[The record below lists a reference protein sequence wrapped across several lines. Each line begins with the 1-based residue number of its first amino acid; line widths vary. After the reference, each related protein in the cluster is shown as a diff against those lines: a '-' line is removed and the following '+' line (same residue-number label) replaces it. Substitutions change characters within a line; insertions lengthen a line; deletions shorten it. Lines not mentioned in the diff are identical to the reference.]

1 MPSAGSPALR
11 RRTRLAVEELEPRRP
26 PAGVEP
32 TPVEQEYLE
41 RLNDARANP
50 AAYGAA
56 IGLDLSG
63 VAPAPPLAF
72 NTALVAVARAHA
84 QDMATRG
91 YFAHDTPEGVTPDQ
105 RIRSTGLKVQAT
117 AESISAGGGT
127 SFETIFGPSGP
138 VQQIPISFPYSPE
151 DSLRDLIID
160 QGVPDLG
167 HRRHLLAIDPSLK
180 TQRLVGIGF
189 AQGGGQPGNFYTI
202 DTAAVKDKTSFATG
216 VAFRDAN
223 GNGVYDAGEG
233 LGGVRV
239 QFKGK
244 GSNRTVRTWGSGGY
258 TVALKKGTYKVTASG
273 GGLAVPLTHTVRV
286 GSANVR
292 VNFVTA

>member
-1 MPSAGSPALR
+1 MSSAGPRAPR
-11 RRTRLAVEELEPRRP
+11 PRTRLAVEELEPREP
-26 PAGVEP
+26 PAGMEP
-32 TPVEQEYLE
+32 TAVEQEYLE

-56 IGLDLSG
+56 VGLDLSG
-63 VAPAPPLAF
+63 VTASPPLAF
-72 NTALVAVARAHA
+72 DTGLIEVARAHS
-84 QDMATRG
+84 QDMATRN
-91 YFAHDTPEGVTPDQ
+91 YFAHETPEGVTPDQ
-105 RIRSTGLKVQAT
+105 RIRSTGLKALAT

-127 SFETIFGPSGP
+127 TFGMMFGPSGLA
-138 VQQIPISFPYSPE
+138 QQIPITFPYAAE

-167 HRRHLLAIDPSLK
+167 HRRHLLAIDSSLK

-189 AQGGGQPGNFYTI
+189 AQGGRQPGNFYSL
-202 DTAAVKDKTSFATG
+202 DTAAVKGKTSFATG

-239 QFKGK
+239 QFKAK
-244 GSNRTVRTWGSGGY
+244 GSKRAVTTWGSGGY
-258 TVALKKGTYKVTASG
+258 TIALKKGTYKVTASG
-273 GGLAVPLTHTVRV
+273 GGLASPLTRTVRV

-292 VNFVTA
+292 VNFVTT